1 MMQRT
6 GHRGVYVVKE
16 RVSCRALALANWQ
29 LRCLYGAFYPS
40 ACANK
45 RIPWLARLLERESA
59 MANDVCGGQLI
70 DRVLGAA
77 CKELAERW
85 GDVHAY
91 IHGTSCMIR

>member
-1 MMQRT
+1 
-6 GHRGVYVVKE
+6 
-16 RVSCRALALANWQ
+16 
-29 LRCLYGAFYPS
+29 
-40 ACANK
+40 
-45 RIPWLARLLERESA
+45 
-59 MANDVCGGQLI
+59 MANDVCGDELI